1 MYERR
6 EAKRLAAMTMSES
19 ELDSASGMAE
29 SGVSFSGDEENLAPL
44 SEITID
50 PDDALYIQQLAEELL
65 DCALDEIFEIETNV
79 ST

>member
-6 EAKRLAAMTMSES
+6 EAKRLADMSMSES
-19 ELDSASGMAE
+19 ELDSANGVAE
-29 SGVSFSGDEENLAPL
+29 SSVSFSGDEENLAPM

-65 DCALDEIFEIETNV
+65 DCALDEIFEIEANV